1 MSNKLIPKDKPGNS
15 IKEIAARLGRNTLSE
30 SISESQSE
38 KENKDDKEENIED
51 IKGTE
56 ISEKEDENL
65 NIYPDK
71 DQPDWLQR
79 MNNKNYDCKE
89 VLYVDK
95 DIKEVFSLLKRKKIQ
110 ISSLVSLI
118 LEDWLNDHMDEIKP
132 IIKSKN
138 RFL

>member
-1 MSNKLIPKDKPGNS
+1 MTNKLIPKDTQGKS
-15 IKEIAARLGRNTLSE
+15 IKEIAARLGRGTLSE
-30 SISESQSE
+30 PQSE
-38 KENKDDKEENIED
+38 EEKKDLNTKEIED
-51 IKGTE
+51 IKETE
-56 ISEKEDENL
+56 VLKKEDEAL
-65 NIYPDK
+65 NFYQDN
-71 DQPDWLQR
+71 DQPEWLQR

-89 VLYVDK
+89 ILYVDK